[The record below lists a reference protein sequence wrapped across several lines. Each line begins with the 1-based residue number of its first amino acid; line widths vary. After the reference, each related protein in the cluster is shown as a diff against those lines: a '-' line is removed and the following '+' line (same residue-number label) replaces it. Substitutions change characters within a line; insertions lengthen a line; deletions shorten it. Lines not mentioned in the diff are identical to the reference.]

1 MPRNR
6 ALIAI
11 VDDEEAVRKAL
22 QRLFRAVDLDATVF
36 ASGQAFLDSLETGNP
51 TCAVLDLHMPGL
63 TGLDV
68 LRRLQARDDKFPSII
83 VTAYDEPD
91 TAQLCLD
98 AGAAA
103 YLRKPVDDDLLLQT
117 IRTTLVFPSG

>member
-1 MPRNR
+1 MAPNR

-22 QRLFRAVDLDATVF
+22 QRLFRAADLDATIF
-36 ASGQAFLDSLETGNP
+36 ASGQAFLDSLVKDKP
-51 TCAVLDLHMPGL
+51 TCVVLDLHMPGL
-63 TGLDV
+63 SGLEV
-68 LRRLQARDDKFPSII
+68 LRRLQARDDKFPAII

-91 TAQLCLD
+91 TARLCLD

>member
-1 MPRNR
+1 MGPRSHFAGPLRCRECTMPRNR

-36 ASGQAFLDSLETGNP
+36 ASGQAFLDSLETSKP

-63 TGLDV
+63 SGLDV

-91 TAQLCLD
+91 TA
-98 AGAAA
+98 
-103 YLRKPVDDDLLLQT
+103 
-117 IRTTLVFPSG
+117 